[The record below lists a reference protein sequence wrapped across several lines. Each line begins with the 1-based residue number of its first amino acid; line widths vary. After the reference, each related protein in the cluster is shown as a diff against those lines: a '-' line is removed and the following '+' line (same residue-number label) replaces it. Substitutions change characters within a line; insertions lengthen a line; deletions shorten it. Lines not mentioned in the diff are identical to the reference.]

1 MSRFVGTALV
11 ILGVFLAVTFLVK
24 SAWLF
29 VLLALL
35 FGVGASTG
43 LVGRWGMGVA
53 GVLLLIALPG
63 LFFGAVGTLLHLAI
77 RFAPLLLVI
86 WGISMLMG
94 KGKRRW

>member
-11 ILGVFLAVTFLVK
+11 ILGVFLAVTVLVK

-35 FGVGASTG
+35 FGAGSAAG
-43 LVGRWGMGVA
+43 WVGRWGMGVA
-53 GVLLLIALPG
+53 GLLLLIALPG
-63 LFFGAVGTLLHLAI
+63 LFFGVVGGLIHLAI

-86 WGISMLMG
+86 WGISMLFG
-94 KGKRRW
+94 KTKRRW